1 MERKHN
7 SAAKLPFLF
16 RFFLCYNSAGFSR
29 KHMKRSTTARAEKAT
44 GKLSAW
50 GKSMDLVDLREYIL

>member
-1 MERKHN
+1 MQQN
-7 SAAKLPFLF
+7 FPFLY
-16 RFFLCYNSAGFSR
+16 RYFLCYNSAGFSR
-29 KHMKRSTTARAEKAT
+29 KRKRSTTARAQKVT

>member
-7 SAAKLPFLF
+7 SAAKLSLFVSFLF
-16 RFFLCYNSAGFSR
+16 VLQFGWILAETV
-29 KHMKRSTTARAEKAT
+29 KRSTTARAEKAT